1 MIENDPLTEKI
12 IGAAIEV
19 HKVLGPYLLESAYE
33 DTLDLELSL
42 NGLKFRRQVLLPL
55 NYKTMTVGRG
65 FRCDLIVENR
75 VIVEIKT
82 VEKLN
87 KAHNAQVLTYLKLS
101 KLPVGLL
108 INFNSV
114 PLKDGIKRLTNPDF
128 RGRIEPIEPF
138 QH

>member
-1 MIENDPLTEKI
+1 MVENDPLTEKI

-19 HKVLGPYLLESAYE
+19 HTALGPYLLESAYE

-42 NGLKFRRQVLLPL
+42 NGLRFRRQVLLPL
-55 NYKTMTVGRG
+55 NYKTMTVARG
-65 FRCDLIVENR
+65 YRCDLIVENR

-82 VEKLN
+82 VERLT
-87 KAHNAQVLTYLKLS
+87 KAHDAQVLTYLKLS

-114 PLKDGIKRLTNPDF
+114 PLKTGIRRLTNPDF
-128 RGRIEPIEPF
+128 RAKIDPF
-138 QH
+138 QR